1 MATDFAG
8 ERVETY
14 LSHVP
19 KLNRAGVPGICVGS
33 LQFVTRLFNLRIG
46 TVSIPSDSSPRRG
59 RGFTLVELLVVIAII
74 GVLVALLLPAVQA
87 AREAARNAQCKNNLR
102 QIGLACLNYESA
114 QGAFPAGGWG
124 WRWMGDPNAGVGPR
138 QPGGW
143 IYQIAPY
150 IEQANITLI
159 GKGLKGPALAAA
171 NAQQRATV
179 IPMFYC
185 PSRRKAVA
193 MGPGAPG
200 EAEFTYNADA
210 PPQDAKSDYAISG
223 GTKVFDGT
231 RGPNP
236 NADLNNCAGSGF
248 PDCRL
253 TPTAAPAWE
262 ISDDTLAGSW
272 NGIVCQRAGV
282 KIRQITDGT
291 SNTILAGEK
300 YLPPVFYETVTYR
313 NGTPSN
319 YGDDN
324 PGDNSS
330 MWQGYD
336 QDTVRAVSEGKLPTH
351 DDATRQEVNK
361 YDEYRHCFGSS
372 HAAAVNMVYADG
384 SVHAAVFDVD
394 PLAWN
399 ALGSR
404 HDGN

>member
-1 MATDFAG
+1 MVNIT
-8 ERVETY
+8 
-14 LSHVP
+14 
-19 KLNRAGVPGICVGS
+19 
-33 LQFVTRLFNLRIG
+33 
-46 TVSIPSDSSPRRG
+46 SDSSPRHG

-87 AREAARNAQCKNNLR
+87 AREAARNTQCKNNVR
-102 QIGLACLNYESA
+102 QIGLACLNFESA
-114 QGAFPAGGWG
+114 QKAFPSGGWG

-143 IYQIAPY
+143 IYQVAPY

-159 GKGLKGPALAAA
+159 GKGLRGPALAAA
-171 NAQQRATV
+171 NAQQRAT
-179 IPMFYC
+179 IIEGFYC
-185 PSRRKAVA
+185 PSRRKAVG

-210 PPQDAKSDYAISG
+210 PPQDAKTDYAISG
-223 GTKVFDGT
+223 GSKVFDGA

-236 NADLNNCAGSGF
+236 NADLSNCLGAGF
-248 PDCRL
+248 PNCD
-253 TPTAAPAWE
+253 WD
-262 ISDDTLAGSW
+262 ISADVLANSW
-272 NGIVCQRAGV
+272 NGIVCQRAGA

-313 NGTPSN
+313 NGNPSN

-336 QDTVRAVSEGKLPTH
+336 QDNVRGASGEINAAGQAEGLLPLQDT
-351 DDATRQEVNK
+351 APQTEALK
-361 YDEYRHCFGSS
+361 YAQGGAHRFGSA
-372 HAAAVNMVYADG
+372 HGATVNIAHADG
-384 SVHAAVFDVD
+384 SVHSVAFEVD
-394 PLAWN
+394 PLVWN